1 MKGTPMDNDENI
13 ELHALETIERNL
25 SVDATPERDVT
36 SGFEVFSPSGF
47 MVFSP
52 SGFMVF

>member
-1 MKGTPMDNDENI
+1 MDNDENI
-13 ELHALETIERNL
+13 ELHTLETIEQNL
-25 SVDATPERDVT
+25 STDTAPQRDVT

-47 MVFSP
+47 MVFSS

>member
-1 MKGTPMDNDENI
+1 MDNDENI
-13 ELHALETIERNL
+13 ELHALEAIERNL
-25 SVDATPERDVT
+25 STDEAPERDVT
-36 SGFEVFSPSGF
+36 SSFEVFSPSGF

>member
-1 MKGTPMDNDENI
+1 MENDENI